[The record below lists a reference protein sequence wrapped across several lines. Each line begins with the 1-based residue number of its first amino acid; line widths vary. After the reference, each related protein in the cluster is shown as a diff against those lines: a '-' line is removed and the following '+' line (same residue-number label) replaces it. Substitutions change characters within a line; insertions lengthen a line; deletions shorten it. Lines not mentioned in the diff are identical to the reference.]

1 MRSFCVECGTEG
13 PVYEGLCAD
22 CLPQK
27 RTLVDLPAVL
37 ELERCVHCGRFH
49 VPRGWAE
56 VDLGSALQQ
65 TVEKAAAVSRDVRD
79 HRVLLHMDLRHP
91 DEVGLRLAHRV
102 DLPGLV
108 AGQVGESRVRLRRTT
123 CPDCAKQ
130 HGQYYEAILQ
140 VRAQKRTV
148 GTKEKETI
156 RALIEERVRGDPRL
170 FVTKEEAVHGG
181 LDIYLSS
188 NRAAKAL
195 AQRVKS
201 HLGGKVTS
209 SPKLHGRRGGRDVYR
224 VTYAVRLP
232 PKAA

>member
-1 MRSFCVECGTEG
+1 MISFCVECGTEG

-22 CLPQK
+22 CLPTK
-27 RTLVDLPAVL
+27 RTLVELPSVL

-49 VPRGWAE
+49 VPRGWE
-56 VDLGSALQQ
+56 ETDLSEALLR
-65 TVEKAAAVSRDVRD
+65 TVEKAAEVSRDVRD
-79 HRVLLHMDLRHP
+79 HRVLLHMDLRHL
-91 DEVGLRLAHRV
+91 DEVGLRLTHRV
-102 DLPGLV
+102 VLPGLETE
-108 AGQVGESRVRLRRTT
+108 QIGESRVRLRRTT
-123 CPDCAKQ
+123 CPECAKQ

-140 VRAQKRTV
+140 IRAQKRPVAEEEKKTV
-148 GTKEKETI
+148 

-188 NRAAKAL
+188 NKAARAL
-195 AQRVKS
+195 AQRVRS

-232 PKAA
+232 AEAA